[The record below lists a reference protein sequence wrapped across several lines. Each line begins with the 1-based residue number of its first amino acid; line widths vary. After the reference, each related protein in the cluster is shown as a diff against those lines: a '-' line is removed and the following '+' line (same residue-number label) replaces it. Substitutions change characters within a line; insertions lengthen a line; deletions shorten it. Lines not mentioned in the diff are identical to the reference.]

1 MPEPLFLETVKT
13 EDGQIFNL
21 SFHQAR
27 FAKTQKAFF
36 GIEHNLLRLSNV
48 INAPKKGL
56 YRCRILYDERIQTI
70 EYIPYV
76 SKEIRTLK
84 IVSSNL
90 DYAYKYAN
98 RESLSALL
106 ETNPDADEVIIEKDG
121 FLTDTTMANIAFYD
135 GNKWCTPLNPLL
147 QGTTMTRLLDQGF
160 LHSKEITKKTLSDY
174 THVALMNAMIG
185 FKIIK
190 KINIFS

>member
-1 MPEPLFLETVKT
+1 MPEPLFLETVKI

-27 FAKTQKAFF
+27 FVKTQKAFF
-36 GIEHNLLRLSNV
+36 GIKHNLLRLSDV

-56 YRCRILYDERIQTI
+56 YRCRILYDERIQTV
-70 EYIPYV
+70 EYIPYAG
-76 SKEIRTLK
+76 KEIHTLK

-90 DYAYKYAN
+90 DYTYKYAN

>member
-1 MPEPLFLETVKT
+1 MPKPLFLETVKI
-13 EDGQIFNL
+13 ENGQIFNL
-21 SFHQAR
+21 SYHQTR
-27 FAKTQKAFF
+27 FAKTQKDFF
-36 GIEHNLLRLSNV
+36 GIEHNLHLSNA

-56 YRCRILYDERIQTI
+56 YRCRILYNERIQNI
-70 EYIPYV
+70 EYIPYAG
-76 SKEIRTLK
+76 KEIHTLK

-98 RESLSALL
+98 REPLSALL
-106 ETNPDADEVIIEKDG
+106 ETNPEADEVIIEKNG
-121 FLTDTTMANIAFYD
+121 FLTDTTIANIAFYD
-135 GNKWCTPLNPLL
+135 GGKWCTPLHPLL

-160 LHSKEITKKTLSDY
+160 LHPKEITKEMLPNY

-190 KINIFS
+190 NINIFS

>member
-1 MPEPLFLETVKT
+1 MPKPLFLETVKI

-21 SFHQAR
+21 SCHQAR
-27 FAKTQKAFF
+27 FAKTRKDFF
-36 GIEHNLLRLSNV
+36 GIEHNLLRLSNA
-48 INAPKKGL
+48 INAPEKGL
-56 YRCRILYDERIQTI
+56 YRCRILYDERIQNI
-70 EYIPYV
+70 EYIPYA

-98 RESLSALL
+98 RDPLLALL
-106 ETNPDADEVIIEKDG
+106 ETNPDADEVIIEKNG
-121 FLTDTTMANIAFYD
+121 FLTDTTIANIAFYD
-135 GNKWCTPLNPLL
+135 GEKWCTPLNPLL

-160 LHSKEITKKTLSDY
+160 LHPKEITKETLPSY

-185 FKIIK
+185 FRVIK
-190 KINIFS
+190 NINIFS